1 MKGDRKVFFLGR
13 MGHSRVNVYGLG
25 LFGKANIH
33 NVLNIWKRGGGD
45 RPARRVQPERALHAG

>member
-1 MKGDRKVFFLGR
+1 MKGDRKVLFVGQ

-33 NVLNIWKRGGGD
+33 PRKNERK
-45 RPARRVQPERALHAG
+45 ARERERNSDK